1 MSRFNGSFAYVEE
14 PFPEKVVLLAE
25 RSAHHLD
32 ALDSSN
38 SPSCAFLTS
47 LRIRGS
53 LPVETAKMARVTATC
68 TSDLIPM
75 IIPPRG
81 LTVYLCG
88 APLWS
93 ARVNVPK
100 ALPFGS

>member
-14 PFPEKVVLLAE
+14 PFPEKVVPLAK

-38 SPSCAFLTS
+38 ITICAFLTS

-53 LPVETAKMARVTATC
+53 LPVEAAKMARVTATC
-68 TSDLIPM
+68 TSDLIPI
-75 IIPPRG
+75 IIPPQG
-81 LTVYLCG
+81 LRVFLCG
-88 APLWS
+88 VPLWS
-93 ARVNVPK
+93 ARANDPK
-100 ALPFGS
+100 A

>member
-1 MSRFNGSFAYVEE
+1 M
-14 PFPEKVVLLAE
+14 E
-25 RSAHHLD
+25 RSTALRFYLSNLIVAYRCFHLD

-38 SPSCAFLTS
+38 STSCAFLTS

-75 IIPPRG
+75 IIPPQG
-81 LTVYLCG
+81 LRVFLYG
-88 APLWS
+88 VPLWS
-93 ARVNVPK
+93 ARANDPK
-100 ALPFGS
+100 ASPFGS